1 MSVSTELLLL
11 RVVGEVVVRVDGLVE
26 KSDAVKI
33 VVCCW
38 GCEITRP
45 IPQEDTALVVAR
57 KFFVGEANCG
67 IWAAMSICIQVVKFA
82 YTSSGRSSFDQALL
96 TGLQSTDL
104 HGIRLDR
111 LT

>member
-26 KSDAVKI
+26 ESDAVQ
-33 VVCCW
+33 VVICRR
-38 GCEITRP
+38 GCEITRS

-57 KFFVGEANCG
+57 EFFVGEADCG
-67 IWAAMSICIQVVKFA
+67 VLKAMSICISVVRFA
-82 YTSSGRSSFDQALL
+82 YISSGQSRVDQALL

-104 HGIRLDR
+104 HDIRLDR
-111 LT
+111 LS